1 MIYIELFVEFLKIG
15 LFSFGGAYGAI
26 PIIQDVVLQKEWM
39 DHDMFYNMIAIS
51 ESTPGPIM
59 VNAATYI
66 GNMQA
71 GFFGALVATL
81 GVVLPAFVI
90 ILLII
95 ALFQKLLKNEKVQMI
110 LKGIESCIMGII
122 IATGMYMLISGILV
136 IDEKHFIDYNS
147 LIILMI
153 LIIVSIAY
161 FKKKRKTTSPIALII
176 ISAVFGGIL
185 F

>member
-1 MIYIELFVEFLKIG
+1 MIYIELFIEFLKIG

-26 PIIQDVVLQKEWM
+26 PIIQNAVIRKEWM
-39 DHDMFYNMIAIS
+39 DSDMFYNMIAIS

-66 GNMQA
+66 GNTQA
-71 GFFGALVATL
+71 GFFGALAATF

-95 ALFQKLLKNEKVQMI
+95 VLFHKLLKNENVQMI
-110 LKGIESCIMGII
+110 LRGIESCVMGVI
-122 IATGMYMLISGILV
+122 IATGFYMLLSGIFLGN
-136 IDEKHFIDYNS
+136 EEQFIDYPS
-147 LIILMI
+147 MIILAL
-153 LIIVSIAY
+153 LIIVSGVFAW
-161 FKKKRKTTSPIALII
+161 KKKKTISPIALII
-176 ISAVFGGIL
+176 ISAIMGSIL

>member
-1 MIYIELFVEFLKIG
+1 MEFLKIG

-71 GFFGALVATL
+71 GFFGALVATS

-95 ALFQKLLKNEKVQMI
+95 ALFQKLLKNDKVQMI
-110 LKGIESCIMGII
+110 LKGIESCIIGVI

-136 IDEKHFIDYNS
+136 IDEKHFIDHDS
-147 LIILMI
+147 LMILMI

-161 FKKKRKTTSPIALII
+161 FKKKRKTISPIALII